1 MTSGWAIELWV
12 TTQAL
17 LHKEADPAVMERCA
31 CSSTGTTFNFWHLKI
46 SRQWDGD
53 GRKILIDQVHC
64 VSIMTSPSIPEG
76 LQTFLRHAQSLHPA
90 NNPRRENGFAKE
102 FQVFYFLSR
111 VLNVIEQSGKQELH
125 AQKPLRS
132 SQASKHSTQGL
143 ELKRPKAKY
152 R

>member
-1 MTSGWAIELWV
+1 
-12 TTQAL
+12 
-17 LHKEADPAVMERCA
+17 
-31 CSSTGTTFNFWHLKI
+31 
-46 SRQWDGD
+46 
-53 GRKILIDQVHC
+53 
-64 VSIMTSPSIPEG
+64 MTSPSIPEG

-102 FQVFYFLSR
+102 FQVFHFLSR

-132 SQASKHSTQGL
+132 SQASKHSTQGS